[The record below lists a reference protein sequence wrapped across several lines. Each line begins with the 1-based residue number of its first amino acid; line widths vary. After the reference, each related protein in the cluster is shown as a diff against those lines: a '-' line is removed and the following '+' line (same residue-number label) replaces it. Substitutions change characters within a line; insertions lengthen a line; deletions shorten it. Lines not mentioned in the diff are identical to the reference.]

1 MQKLKFSI
9 SPAMFVLLTCMIA
22 TTPPRQLISCILAAS
37 VHELGH
43 IVAGKA
49 LCINLSHM
57 RLDILGARL
66 TTTGRLCSY
75 PALVGLCIAGP
86 LSNILC
92 FALLHPLIDT
102 SEWVQEFCMASI
114 SLGIINLIP
123 IRGFD
128 GGRIL
133 HGLLSLALP
142 VSAVEKISSIL
153 GFFSLLCIW
162 LLSVW
167 LLLRTGTS
175 LTLFVFSCCLFAMLF
190 V

>member
-1 MQKLKFSI
+1 M
-9 SPAMFVLLTCMIA
+9 
-22 TTPPRQLISCILAAS
+22 
-37 VHELGH
+37 
-43 IVAGKA
+43 
-49 LCINLSHM
+49 
-57 RLDILGARL
+57 
-66 TTTGRLCSY
+66 
-75 PALVGLCIAGP
+75 
-86 LSNILC
+86 SNILC
-92 FALLHPLIDT
+92 FTLLHPLIDA
-102 SEWVQEFCMASI
+102 SVWVREFCMASL

-133 HGLLSLALP
+133 HALLSLALP